1 MAPLYPL
8 IAELGYSVS
17 NDELR
22 RTLDESTIAA
32 SFPHGKFTVH
42 YGHRHGLPI
51 VLIEAHDQQD
61 DELSAIWHDHEK
73 RVSA

>member
-1 MAPLYPL
+1 MEMLYPL
-8 IAELGYSVS
+8 VAELGYSVS
-17 NDELR
+17 KAVLR
-22 RTLDESTIAA
+22 QTLEESNIAV

-51 VLIEAHDQQD
+51 VLIETLDQQD